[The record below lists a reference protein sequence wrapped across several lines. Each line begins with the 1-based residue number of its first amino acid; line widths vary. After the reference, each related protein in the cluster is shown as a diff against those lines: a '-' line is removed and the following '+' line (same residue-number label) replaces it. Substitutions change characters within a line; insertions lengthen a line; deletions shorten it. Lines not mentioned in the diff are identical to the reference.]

1 MTSDELAVKLQ
12 FFAGLTPLDKKEHV
26 MDLFDLMLEKN
37 RKDSA
42 PLAERMKPRTVD
54 EFMGQHHIM
63 GSGRLLRRLIETD
76 KLTSLILHGPPGS
89 GKTSLARVIANQTGA
104 VFESLNAVTSGVK
117 ELREVIGRAEDRL
130 AMNGKRTILFIDEIH
145 RFNKTQQDALL
156 PSVEKGIVIM
166 IGATTENPYYEV
178 NSALISRS
186 NVFRLNALSPE
197 DVLNIVDSALT
208 DIERGLGVLN
218 VTLDNEAREAL
229 GRLASGDA
237 RRALN
242 AVELAAMTS
251 APDSDGKI
259 VINVEALYESMQHSG
274 QLYDKTGDSHYDI
287 ISAFIKS
294 MRGSDPNAVL
304 HYLARMIVGGEDPIF
319 IARRI
324 IICAAED
331 VGNADPMALVVA
343 ASALKAVETIGM
355 PEGRIPLAQAATY
368 IACAPKSNAAYLGI
382 DKAIEDIS
390 QGRTGPV
397 PAYLK
402 DGTALKMESRKNDVL
417 GGGRYVYPHDH
428 RQHYFKQEYLPDAL
442 KGKKYYV
449 MDGQGREAEF
459 EAWLER
465 IRDGEENGE

>member
-1 MTSDELAVKLQ
+1 
-12 FFAGLTPLDKKEHV
+12 
-26 MDLFDLMLEKN
+26 MDLFDLMLKEN
-37 RKDSA
+37 RSVSA
-42 PLAERMKPRTVD
+42 PLAERMKPRTVE
-54 EFMGQHHIM
+54 EFMGQYHIM
-63 GSGRLLRRLIETD
+63 GPGRLLRRLIETD

-89 GKTSLARVIANQTGA
+89 GKTSLARVIATQTGA
-104 VFESLNAVTSGVK
+104 EFESLNAVTSGVK
-117 ELREVIGRAEDRL
+117 DLREVIGRAEDRL
-130 AMNGKRTILFIDEIH
+130 AMHGKRTILFIDEIH

-156 PSVEKGIVIM
+156 PSVEKGIVTM

-186 NVFRLNALSPE
+186 NVFRLNALGPE
-197 DVLNIVDSALT
+197 EVLQIVDAAIA
-208 DIERGLGVLN
+208 DAERGLGALN
-218 VTLDNEAREAL
+218 VALDYEAREAL

-251 APDSDGKI
+251 APDVSGQI
-259 VINVEALYESMQHSG
+259 MITVEALFESMQHSG

-294 MRGSDPNAVL
+294 MRGSDPDAVL

-324 IICAAED
+324 VICASED

-343 ASALKAVETIGM
+343 TSALKAVETIGM

-382 DKAIEDIS
+382 DQAIADIE
-390 QGRTGPV
+390 QGLSGSVPV
-397 PAYLK
+397 YLK
-402 DGTALKMESRKNDVL
+402 DGTALKYESKKNDVL
-417 GGGRYVYPHDH
+417 QGTRYVYPHDH
-428 RQHYFKQEYLPDAL
+428 RQHYYQQDYLPEAL
-442 KGKKYYV
+442 KGKKYYIL
-449 MDGQGREAEF
+449 DGQGVEAEF
-459 EAWLER
+459 KRYLEHLK
-465 IRDGEENGE
+465 NLV

>member
-1 MTSDELAVKLQ
+1 
-12 FFAGLTPLDKKEHV
+12 
-26 MDLFDLMLEKN
+26 MDLFDLMLKEN
-37 RKDSA
+37 RSVSA
-42 PLAERMKPRTVD
+42 PLAERMKPRTVE
-54 EFMGQHHIM
+54 EFMGQDHIM
-63 GSGRLLRRLIETD
+63 GPGRLLRRLIETD

-89 GKTSLARVIANQTGA
+89 GKTSLARVIATQTGA
-104 VFESLNAVTSGVK
+104 EFESLNAVTSGVK
-117 ELREVIGRAEDRL
+117 DLREVIGRAENRL
-130 AMNGKRTILFIDEIH
+130 AMHGKRTILFIDEIH

-156 PSVEKGIVIM
+156 PSVEKGIVTM

-186 NVFRLNALSPE
+186 NVFRLNSLGSDE
-197 DVLNIVDSALT
+197 VLQVVDAAIADT
-208 DIERGLGVLN
+208 ERGLGALN
-218 VTLDNEAREAL
+218 VALDYEAREAL

-251 APDSDGKI
+251 SPDVTGQI
-259 VINVEALYESMQHSG
+259 MITVEALFESMQHSG

-294 MRGSDPNAVL
+294 MRGSDPDAVL

-324 IICAAED
+324 VICASED

-343 ASALKAVETIGM
+343 TSALKAVETIGM

-382 DKAIEDIS
+382 DQAISDIE
-390 QGRTGPV
+390 QGLSGSVPV
-397 PAYLK
+397 YLK
-402 DGTALKMESRKNDVL
+402 DGTALKYESKKNDIL
-417 GGGRYVYPHDH
+417 QGTRYVYPHDH
-428 RQHYFKQEYLPDAL
+428 RQHYYQQDYLPEAL

-449 MDGQGREAEF
+449 LDGQGVEAEF
-459 EAWLER
+459 KRYLEHLKSLV
-465 IRDGEENGE
+465 

>member
-1 MTSDELAVKLQ
+1 
-12 FFAGLTPLDKKEHV
+12 
-26 MDLFDLMLEKN
+26 MDLFDLMLQEN
-37 RKDSA
+37 RKESA
-42 PLAERMKPRTVD
+42 PLAERMKPRTVE

-117 ELREVIGRAEDRL
+117 DLREVISKAEDRL

-156 PSVEKGIVIM
+156 PSVEKGTVIM

-186 NVFRLNALSPE
+186 NIFRLNALSSE
-197 DVLNIVDSALT
+197 EVLEIVDAALT
-208 DIERGLGVLN
+208 DVERGLGALEVS
-218 VTLDNEAREAL
+218 LDYEAREL
-229 GRLASGDA
+229 IGRMASGDA

-242 AVELAAMTS
+242 AIELAAMTC
-251 APDSDGKI
+251 APDSSGKI
-259 VINVEALYESMQHSG
+259 TINATALYESMQHSG
-274 QLYDKTGDSHYDI
+274 QLYDKSGDSHYDV

-294 MRGSDPNAVL
+294 MRGSDPDAAL

-324 IICAAED
+324 VICASED

-382 DKAIEDIS
+382 DQAIEDVR
-390 QGRTGPV
+390 QGRTGSVPV
-397 PAYLK
+397 YLK
-402 DGTALKMESRKNDVL
+402 DGTALKLESQKSDAL
-417 GGGRYVYPHDH
+417 GGVGYVYPHDH
-428 RQHYFKQEYLPDAL
+428 RQHYFKQQYMPQELRD
-442 KGKKYYV
+442 KKYYL
-449 MDGQGREAEF
+449 MDGQGLEAEF
-459 EAWLER
+459 EARLKALATLE
-465 IRDGEENGE
+465 DV

>member
-1 MTSDELAVKLQ
+1 
-12 FFAGLTPLDKKEHV
+12 
-26 MDLFDLMLEKN
+26 MDLFDLMLQEN
-37 RKDSA
+37 RKESA
-42 PLAERMKPRTVD
+42 PLAERMKPRSVE
-54 EFMGQHHIM
+54 EFIGQSHIM
-63 GSGRLLRRLIETD
+63 GSGRLLRRLIESD

-104 VFESLNAVTSGVK
+104 EFESLNAVTSGVK
-117 ELREVIGRAEDRL
+117 DLREVIGRAEDRL

-186 NVFRLNALSPE
+186 NVFRLNALDAD
-197 DVLNIVDSALT
+197 DVLGIVDLALA
-208 DIERGLGVLN
+208 DVERGLGVLN
-218 VTLDNEAREAL
+218 VSLDQDAREAI

-251 APDSDGKI
+251 EPDTDGKI
-259 VINVEALYESMQHSG
+259 LISVEALYESMQHSG

-294 MRGSDPNAVL
+294 MRGSDPDAAL

-324 IICAAED
+324 IICASED
-331 VGNADPMALVVA
+331 VGNADPQALVVA

-382 DKAIEDIS
+382 DRAIEDIR
-390 QGRTGPV
+390 QGRSGAV
-397 PAYLK
+397 PSYLK
-402 DGTALKMESRKNDVL
+402 DGTALKLESRKSDVL
-417 GGGRYVYPHDH
+417 GGGVYVYPHDH
-428 RQHYFKQEYLPDAL
+428 RQHYFKQVYLPEAL
-442 KGKKYYV
+442 RGTRYYV
-449 MDGQGREAEF
+449 LDGQGREAEF
-459 EAWLER
+459 EAWLDEIKNR
-465 IRDGEENGE
+465 EDE

>member
-1 MTSDELAVKLQ
+1 
-12 FFAGLTPLDKKEHV
+12 
-26 MDLFDLMLEKN
+26 MDLFDLMLKEN
-37 RKDSA
+37 RSVSA
-42 PLAERMKPRTVD
+42 PLAERMKPRTVE
-54 EFMGQHHIM
+54 EFMGQYHIM
-63 GSGRLLRRLIETD
+63 GPGRLLRRLIETD

-89 GKTSLARVIANQTGA
+89 GKTSLARVIATQTGA
-104 VFESLNAVTSGVK
+104 EFESLNAVTSGVK
-117 ELREVIGRAEDRL
+117 DLREVIGRAEDRL
-130 AMNGKRTILFIDEIH
+130 AMHGKRTILFIDEIH

-156 PSVEKGIVIM
+156 PSVEKGIVTM

-186 NVFRLNALSPE
+186 NVFRLNALGPDE
-197 DVLNIVDSALT
+197 VLQIVDAAIA
-208 DIERGLGVLN
+208 DAERGLGALN
-218 VTLDNEAREAL
+218 VALDFEAREAL

-251 APDSDGKI
+251 APDVSGQI
-259 VINVEALYESMQHSG
+259 MITVEALFESMQHSG

-294 MRGSDPNAVL
+294 MRGSDPDAVL

-324 IICAAED
+324 VICASED

-343 ASALKAVETIGM
+343 TSALKAVETIGM

-382 DKAIEDIS
+382 NQAISDIE
-390 QGRTGPV
+390 QGLSGSVPV
-397 PAYLK
+397 YLK
-402 DGTALKMESRKNDVL
+402 DGTALKYESKKNDVL
-417 GGGRYVYPHDH
+417 HGTRYVYPHDH
-428 RQHYFKQEYLPDAL
+428 RQHYYHQDYLPEAL
-442 KGKKYYV
+442 KGKKYYIL
-449 MDGQGREAEF
+449 DGQGVEAEF
-459 EAWLER
+459 KRYLEHLK
-465 IRDGEENGE
+465 NLV

>member
-1 MTSDELAVKLQ
+1 
-12 FFAGLTPLDKKEHV
+12 
-26 MDLFDLMLEKN
+26 MDLFDLMLQEN
-37 RKDSA
+37 RKESA
-42 PLAERMKPRTVD
+42 PLAERMKPRTVE

-117 ELREVIGRAEDRL
+117 DLREVISRAEDRL

-156 PSVEKGIVIM
+156 PSVEKGTVIM

-186 NVFRLNALSPE
+186 NIFRLNALSSE
-197 DVLNIVDSALT
+197 EVLEIVDAALT
-208 DIERGLGVLN
+208 DVERGLGALEVS
-218 VTLDNEAREAL
+218 LDYEAREL
-229 GRLASGDA
+229 IGRMASGDA

-242 AVELAAMTS
+242 AIELAAMTCT
-251 APDSDGKI
+251 PDSSGKI
-259 VINVEALYESMQHSG
+259 IVNAAALYESMQHSG
-274 QLYDKTGDSHYDI
+274 QLYDKSGDSHYDI

-294 MRGSDPNAVL
+294 MRGSDPDAAL
-304 HYLARMIVGGEDPIF
+304 YYLARMIVGGEDPIF

-324 IICAAED
+324 VICASED

-382 DKAIEDIS
+382 DQAIEDVR
-390 QGRTGPV
+390 QGRTGSV

-402 DGTALKMESRKNDVL
+402 DGTALKLESQKSNVQ
-417 GGGRYVYPHDH
+417 GGVRYVYPHDH
-428 RQHYFKQEYLPDAL
+428 RQHYFKQRYMPQELRD
-442 KGKKYYV
+442 KKYYV
-449 MDGQGREAEF
+449 MDGQGLEAEF
-459 EAWLER
+459 EARLKALASLE
-465 IRDGEENGE
+465 DV

>member
-1 MTSDELAVKLQ
+1 
-12 FFAGLTPLDKKEHV
+12 
-26 MDLFDLMLEKN
+26 MDLFDLMLKEN
-37 RKDSA
+37 RSVSA
-42 PLAERMKPRTVD
+42 PLAERMKPRTVE
-54 EFMGQHHIM
+54 EFMGQDHIM
-63 GSGRLLRRLIETD
+63 GPGRLLRRLIETD

-89 GKTSLARVIANQTGA
+89 GKTSLARVIATQTGA
-104 VFESLNAVTSGVK
+104 EFESLNAVTSGVK
-117 ELREVIGRAEDRL
+117 DLREVIGRAENRL
-130 AMNGKRTILFIDEIH
+130 AMHGKRTILFIDEIH

-156 PSVEKGIVIM
+156 PSVEKGIVTM

-186 NVFRLNALSPE
+186 NVFRLNALGSDE
-197 DVLNIVDSALT
+197 VLQVVDAAIADT
-208 DIERGLGVLN
+208 ERGLGALN
-218 VTLDNEAREAL
+218 VALDYEAREAL

-251 APDSDGKI
+251 SPDVTGQI
-259 VINVEALYESMQHSG
+259 MITVEALFESMQHSG

-294 MRGSDPNAVL
+294 MRGSDPDAVL

-324 IICAAED
+324 VICASED

-343 ASALKAVETIGM
+343 TSALKAVETIGM

-382 DKAIEDIS
+382 DQAISDIE
-390 QGRTGPV
+390 QGLSGSVPV
-397 PAYLK
+397 YLK
-402 DGTALKMESRKNDVL
+402 DGTALKYESKKNDIL
-417 GGGRYVYPHDH
+417 QGTRYVYPHDH
-428 RQHYFKQEYLPDAL
+428 RQHYYQQDYLPEAL

-449 MDGQGREAEF
+449 LDGQGVEAEF
-459 EAWLER
+459 KRYLEHLKSLV
-465 IRDGEENGE
+465 

>member
-1 MTSDELAVKLQ
+1 
-12 FFAGLTPLDKKEHV
+12 
-26 MDLFDLMLEKN
+26 
-37 RKDSA
+37 
-42 PLAERMKPRTVD
+42 
-54 EFMGQHHIM
+54 MGQYHIM
-63 GSGRLLRRLIETD
+63 GPGRLLRRLIETD

-89 GKTSLARVIANQTGA
+89 GKTSLARVIATQTGA
-104 VFESLNAVTSGVK
+104 EFESLNAVTSGVK
-117 ELREVIGRAEDRL
+117 DLREVIGRAEDRL
-130 AMNGKRTILFIDEIH
+130 AMHGKRTILFIDEIH

-156 PSVEKGIVIM
+156 PSVEKGIVTM

-186 NVFRLNALSPE
+186 NVFRLNALGSDE
-197 DVLNIVDSALT
+197 VLQVVDAAIADT
-208 DIERGLGVLN
+208 ERGLGALN
-218 VTLDNEAREAL
+218 VALDYEAREAL

-251 APDSDGKI
+251 SPDVTGQI
-259 VINVEALYESMQHSG
+259 MITVEALFESMQHSG

-294 MRGSDPNAVL
+294 MRGSDPDAVL

-324 IICAAED
+324 VICASED

-343 ASALKAVETIGM
+343 TSALKAVETIGM

-382 DKAIEDIS
+382 DQAISDIE
-390 QGRTGPV
+390 QGLSGSVPV
-397 PAYLK
+397 YLK
-402 DGTALKMESRKNDVL
+402 DGTALKYESKKNDIL
-417 GGGRYVYPHDH
+417 QGTRYVYPHDH
-428 RQHYFKQEYLPDAL
+428 RQHYYQQDYLPEAL

-449 MDGQGREAEF
+449 LDGQGVEAEF
-459 EAWLER
+459 KRYLEHLKSLV
-465 IRDGEENGE
+465 